1 MPVDY
6 THTVI
11 ARTTSSWLLHEART
25 FISQGIPSTLRTSA
39 YDNSGIWYEMY
50 TSLIERIKRHIT
62 ESKLAATKFELIYKD
77 QSASISLKTDA
88 VMGLTALTEIHVAL
102 YNALNHE
109 ESRRLAVNAAI
120 EIISISDGL
129 PKDRYD
135 LLDHLFLVCWKTVR
149 EVLQQEQARLLGA
162 NADDTSTQTAVYAGT
177 IPSLLTALRE
187 CIRRLRAVAP
197 FGQRPQ

>member
-1 MPVDY
+1 
-6 THTVI
+6 
-11 ARTTSSWLLHEART
+11 
-25 FISQGIPSTLRTSA
+25 
-39 YDNSGIWYEMY
+39 MY

-135 LLDHLFLVCWKTVR
+135 LLDHLFLVRSLSLSHPVR
-149 EVLQQEQARLLGA
+149 CSDFDVGVLEDRQRSAATR
-162 NADDTSTQTAVYAGT
+162 TS
-177 IPSLLTALRE
+177 SLTWRE
-187 CIRRLRAVAP
+187 C
-197 FGQRPQ
+197 